1 MNESWISSIS
11 QKRKGD
17 PRLFLKNKDT
27 QNALWASSD
36 VYQRNRKTKK
46 DAFTRVDSTIIS
58 ATDHVSKGLDAL
70 FGTDGFQIAVY
81 RDDSNLNNNLTIA
94 FEGTNTASTVWKD
107 IQLYQSTK
115 SPFSPGK
122 IHSGFLSLY
131 QSSKPYIQSI
141 LDRYPGANVTFTG
154 HSLGGAI
161 ASIATADE
169 WPAASIKAVTFGAPQ
184 VGDQE
189 FSTWF
194 QKSGKTL
201 DRVVQKSDPIVVGNL
216 NFNHMTEDA
225 WVIGNDTWMSREGH
239 SISNYMTASDRVN
252 SDLSSL
258 STDTYVYP
266 YAKTLIDAINTGK
279 TISKAIDYYKY
290 AQELYQ
296 LTQIASGLP
305 QTTNTLKNVLFTDR
319 GVLNRAYE
327 TTIDSL
333 SKIQAPT
340 KADFRSIFEER
351 VLEVKQDLERLDR
364 ATTISGPEY
373 TQKTNA
379 SVYGIEP
386 KLKPSN
392 LDDLAASLQSKIPAE
407 APPVPAPIDPK
418 SNFANIVK
426 GKIADVKAKYP
437 VLETSLTNIKKA
449 GNWIDTTLRPARSA
463 LGKLAGGAGVISTL
477 QHLTSKDLTVSDIP
491 ELALETINSALV
503 VHEALSYAG
512 IIQGIETGSFI
523 AGISIPSMALF
534 ASSVGLLSIAG
545 YEILNKIK
553 KGLYGDLGG
562 SGTLNSMQG
571 VRARGPS
578 AEQAVLND
586 YLVTVHN
593 QAMQLGIQIPE
604 NFFEESI
611 SKIEFKK
618 GKIRMKDRKGE
629 LEDLL
634 FPPIDGIH
642 ASSGDLY
649 REYSLKHD
657 VYDYLKSNGKLGELS
672 FKQFDARHHGEFS
685 IQSNKV
691 LYDNKPFED
700 YFLPPVYLDGQ
711 QILPSTNLQLYN
723 NVLTLQSSLSSLL
736 PPEQVQGFISKY
748 AKSTQ
753 VVGDVIMVDGKN
765 LKDVVMPPIEG
776 VKFSESPDQ
785 YNKALLTLFL
795 YQGLEKESLVQQDFK
810 DFFVKYFASV
820 HTDDEGN
827 ILLENDEPAS
837 SFPFLPVTSPDDGT
851 LIYKIDNPPLYNKI
865 RSFEEHQEE
874 LLMKLNNMTY
884 KKVPKEKL
892 WSLYKD
898 SLVADG
904 LGNLAFGMAPEEV
917 STFSGQMRVMDHLE
931 RVASAL
937 DIVLDNS
944 YYQTRQRMERTNIP
958 IKMEVE
964 AGQIVI
970 DGVRILDKF
979 SSPFNTSSIPDVV
992 LSSVA
997 GQWTKGIGVLYGKE
1011 QAETVESKTAPPDY
1025 KEQKDAM
1032 TREEQVGG
1040 LEQLEN
1046 LVHYNAPVV
1055 DLKQKALESLFMQ
1068 FLMDGRVD
1076 ISEEDFYKIYG
1087 ENTVFVD
1094 GVLRT
1099 KDGSLNIP
1107 EPVVRHDAQG
1117 NEVLQLEDPERY
1129 AQLDLTH
1136 KIYDQLVLLG
1146 KEKESGRSDFID
1158 AYEERLGVSNGD
1170 FGDEGAG
1177 ITLDG
1182 ESVGSYNTADP
1193 INGLMYNPLESVESK
1208 LASVSPEVVEDQ
1220 GGSDAVQNYPGVN
1233 GFRATGQQL
1242 DVMQLKDT
1250 WYIIFENSERDSYM
1264 KRRNL
1269 GGFTILG
1276 NWVGSSPLSN
1286 GPPLGILDSYFLAY
1300 HIQKRHNKDTA
1311 KNFLNLRI
1319 NKALEIGTIHPKID
1333 VREFE
1338 LATRVVDL
1346 PETSD
1351 VFDIEKMQDTSSSTL
1366 EACLQRNWNEVA
1378 QASSW
1383 GSPSLPPHVSDRQLQ
1398 LVPPYK
1404 PSEPLLKRTIEAA
1417 GILNDVAAQSKLR
1430 KVYGDFIEARK
1441 FSEKYMQLIQV
1452 ASRGTLT
1459 PRMDRIEMEGRL
1471 AKDEM
1476 QDVVAKEMVQLLYTP
1491 LLDFFK

>member
-17 PRLFLKNKDT
+17 PRLFLKDKDT
-27 QNALWASSD
+27 QNSLWASSD

-94 FEGTNTASTVWKD
+94 FEGTNTASTIWKD

-122 IHSGFLSLY
+122 VHSGFLSLY
-131 QSSKPYIQSI
+131 ENSRPYIQTI
-141 LDRYPGANVTFTG
+141 LSRYPGANITFTG

-161 ASIATADE
+161 ASLATADE
-169 WPAASIKAVTFGAPQ
+169 WPAASVRAVTFGAPQ

-201 DRVVQKSDPIVVGNL
+201 DRVIQKSDPIVVGNL

-225 WVIGNDTWMSREGH
+225 WVIGNDTWMSKEGH
-239 SISNYMTASDRVN
+239 SIANYMASAEKVN
-252 SDLSSL
+252 TDLSSL

-266 YAKTLIDAINTGK
+266 HAKTLIDAINTGK
-279 TISKAIDYYKY
+279 TIRKAIDYYKY

-296 LTQIASGLP
+296 LTEIASGLP
-305 QTTNTLKNVLFTDR
+305 QTTNTLKSVLFTDR

-351 VLEVKQDLERLDR
+351 VLEVKQDLERMER
-364 ATTISGPEY
+364 SVTITGPEY
-373 TQKTNA
+373 IPKSNA
-379 SVYGIEP
+379 VIYGIEP
-386 KLKPSN
+386 NFTGSN
-392 LDDLAASLQSKIPAE
+392 LDDLTASLQSNIPSKE
-407 APPVPAPIDPK
+407 VPVPEPMNPK

-426 GKIADVKAKYP
+426 GKITDVKAKYP
-437 VLETSLTNIKKA
+437 ILETSLTNIKKA
-449 GNWIDTTLRPARSA
+449 GNWIDTTLQPARSS
-463 LGKLAGGAGVISTL
+463 LGKLSGGLGVLSTL
-477 QHLTSKDLTVSDIP
+477 HHWTFKDLSVSDIP

-503 VHEALSYAG
+503 VHEGLSYAG
-512 IIQGIETGSFI
+512 VIQGLETGSFI
-523 AGISIPSMALF
+523 AGVSITSAALF
-534 ASSVGLLSIAG
+534 ASTVGLLSIAG

-562 SGTLNSMQG
+562 FGALHSMQG
-571 VRARGPS
+571 VRSRGPTGD
-578 AEQAVLND
+578 QAVLND
-586 YLVTVHN
+586 YLTTIYER
-593 QAMQLGIQIPE
+593 ASQLDIKIPE
-604 NFFEESI
+604 NFFEDSI
-611 SKIEFKK
+611 SKIEFRK
-618 GKIRMKDRKGE
+618 GKIRMKEKGAE

-634 FPPIDGIH
+634 FPPIEGIH
-642 ASSGDLY
+642 ASNVELY
-649 REYSLKHD
+649 KEYSLKKD
-657 VYDYLKSNGKLGELS
+657 VYDYLKSNGIIGEMSLL
-672 FKQFDARHHGEFS
+672 QFDAKYHSNFS
-685 IQSNKV
+685 IKSNKI
-691 LYDNKPFED
+691 LYNGKPFED
-700 YFLPPVYLDGQ
+700 FFLPAMYLDGHQ
-711 QILPSTNLQLYN
+711 VLPSEDRTLYN
-723 NVLTLQSSLSSLL
+723 NIATLKTSLSSLL
-736 PPEQVQGFISKY
+736 TPDQVEDFISKH

-753 VVGDVIMVDGKN
+753 IIGDIIMVDGEN
-765 LKDVVMPPIEG
+765 IKDVVMPPIQG
-776 VKFSESPDQ
+776 VKFSESPDN
-785 YNKALLTLFL
+785 YNKALLTLYL

-810 DFFVKYFASV
+810 DFFVKYYSSI
-820 HTDDEGN
+820 HTDEDGN

-837 SFPFLPVTSPDDGT
+837 SFPFLSVTSPDDGT
-851 LIYKIDNPPLYNKI
+851 LIFKIDNAPLYNKI
-865 RSFEEHQEE
+865 RSYEQHQDE
-874 LLMKLNNMTY
+874 LDTALNKMTY
-884 KKVPKEKL
+884 KKIPKEKL

-898 SLVADG
+898 SLVADDS
-904 LGNLAFGMAPEEV
+904 GNLAFGMAPEEV
-917 STFSGQMRVMDHLE
+917 SSFSGQIRVMDHLE
-931 RVASAL
+931 RVANAL
-937 DIVLDNS
+937 DIILDNS
-944 YYQTRQRMERTNIP
+944 FYQTKQRMERTNIP
-958 IKMEVE
+958 IKMEVQD
-964 AGQIVI
+964 GQIVI

-979 SSPFNTSSIPDVV
+979 SSRFNTSSIPDVP
-992 LSSVA
+992 LSTIA
-997 GQWTKGIGVLYGKE
+997 GQWTKDIGILYGRE
-1011 QAETVESKTAPPDY
+1011 ESETLESKAAPPDY
-1025 KEQKDAM
+1025 KEKKD
-1032 TREEQVGG
+1032 TFIRQEEKTFV
-1040 LEQLEN
+1040 EELEN
-1046 LVHYNAPVV
+1046 LVNYNAPIL
-1055 DLKQKALESLFMQ
+1055 DLKRKALESLFMQ
-1068 FLMDGRVD
+1068 FLIDGKID

-1099 KDGSLNIP
+1099 KDGSLDIP
-1107 EPVVRHDAQG
+1107 EPIVRHDAQG

-1146 KEKESGRSDFID
+1146 KEKESGRSDFLD
-1158 AYEERLGVSNGD
+1158 TYENRLGISNGD
-1170 FGDEGAG
+1170 FGDEGSG

-1193 INGLMYNPLESVESK
+1193 INGLMYNPLESIESK
-1208 LASVSPEVVEDQ
+1208 LASVSPEVIEDE
-1220 GGSDAVQNYPGVN
+1220 GGSDSVQNYPGVN

-1242 DVMQLKDT
+1242 DVMQLKDV
-1250 WYIIFENSERDSYM
+1250 WYIIFENSERDSYP
-1264 KRRNL
+1264 KKRNL

-1276 NWVGSSPLSN
+1276 NWAGSSPLSN

-1311 KNFLNLRI
+1311 KNFLTLRTK
-1319 NKALEIGTIHPKID
+1319 KALEIGTIHPKID

-1346 PETSD
+1346 PEASD

-1383 GSPSLPPHVSDRQLQ
+1383 GNPSLPTHVQERQLQ
-1398 LVPPYK
+1398 LIPPYR

-1417 GILNDVAAQSKLR
+1417 GILNDYAVQAKLR
-1430 KVYGDFIEARK
+1430 KVYGDFIEARS
-1441 FSEKYMQLIQV
+1441 FSEKYMQLIKT
-1452 ASRGTLT
+1452 ANKGTLT
-1459 PRMDRIEMEGRL
+1459 PSMNRIEMEGRL

-1476 QDVVAKEMVQLLYTP
+1476 QELVSKEMVQWLYTP